1 MTCGT
6 FTYQTRLAADPAQ
19 SAALD
24 AYAALYGTVERTLF
38 ARMCA
43 GADRGV
49 LKSSMCAQWG
59 ITARQYNAISFGVK
73 GKIDAIKE
81 RRVGLLREL
90 KQRIDAAERVLKE
103 LAKHPPCDTL
113 DRRRTRRF
121 EIHQKKRRLAS
132 LRCRLA
138 AMAADHQAG
147 RVRIAFG
154 SKKLFRAQFDLA
166 SNGYCKNDDCAQMAW
181 RADWIAARCS
191 QFMVMGSKDE
201 TAGCQGCVATPGV
214 DGSIA
219 LRLRLPDSVAEGLA
233 STGIGKHLL
242 LTDIRF
248 AYGHDE
254 IVAAIRSSSSGA
266 TAAAEQ
272 LRTNLKVAR
281 RLTGTAITYR
291 FVRDRKGWR
300 VFVTVAVPT
309 RAMTSSATIGAIGVD
324 INADHLAVSETDRFG
339 NLIRAWKLA
348 TPLYGK
354 RSEQRRAI
362 FGDQAVS
369 IGRIAST
376 AGKPV
381 VIERLDFAQKK
392 TVLETV
398 DRRRSRQITALGYA
412 MAASMLKAAC
422 FRAGVAVIEV
432 KAAYTSV
439 IGAINFAQR
448 FGISIHQGA
457 AFAIARRGLGLH
469 ERPVRRVGIV
479 PTRDGGHVAFD
490 LPARNRSKHV
500 WSFWAASRSRLSA
513 ALVEHY
519 RCAGRKP
526 APPAALAT
534 RPLRAHRSSGARFP
548 GASQQHCSAD
558 DLGDVPL

>member
-1 MTCGT
+1 MTCST
-6 FTYQTRLAADPAQ
+6 FTYQTRLAVDPVQ

-24 AYAALYGTVERTLF
+24 AYAELYGTVERTLF

-43 GADRGV
+43 GADRGE
-49 LKSSMCAQWG
+49 LKSSMCAHWG
-59 ITARQYNAISFGVK
+59 VTARQYNAISFGVK

-90 KQRIDAAERVLKE
+90 QQRIGAAEKVLEK
-103 LAKHPPCDTL
+103 LAKPPSCESA
-113 DRRRTRRF
+113 DRRRARRF
-121 EIHQKKRRLAS
+121 EIHQKKRRLAN

-147 RVRIAFG
+147 RVRITFG

-166 SNGYCKNDDCAQMAW
+166 NNGYGRNEDGAQDAW

-191 QFMVMGSKDE
+191 QFMVLGSKDE
-201 TAGCQGCVATPGV
+201 TAGCQGCVATLV
-214 DGSIA
+214 ADGSLT

-233 STGIGKHLL
+233 STGVGKHLL

-248 AYGHDE
+248 AYGYDE
-254 IVAAIRSSSSGA
+254 IVAALRSSSSAA
-266 TAAAEQ
+266 TVAGGQ
-272 LRTNLKVAR
+272 RRTSVKVVR

-291 FVRDRKGWR
+291 FARDRKGWR
-300 VFVTVAVPT
+300 VFVMIAISA
-309 RAMTSSATIGAIGVD
+309 RASACSANLGAIGVD

-339 NLIRAWKLA
+339 NLVRARRLA
-348 TPLYGK
+348 TLTYGK
-354 RSEQRRAI
+354 RSEQRKAI
-362 FGDQAVS
+362 FGDNAVW
-369 IGRIAST
+369 IARLALT

-381 VIERLDFAQKK
+381 FIERLDFSQKK
-392 TVLETV
+392 AELETV
-398 DRRRSRQITALGYA
+398 DRRRSRQISALGYA
-412 MAASMLKAAC
+412 MAGSMLKAAC
-422 FRAGVAVIEV
+422 FRLGVAVVEV

-457 AFAIARRGLGLH
+457 ALAIARRGLGLH
-469 ERPVRRVGIV
+469 EKPVRRVGIV

-558 DLGDVPL
+558 DLGDVPR